1 MCVVIDGWLRGR
13 ERGQV
18 RFVGMF
24 LYRKFSVRTPESQ
37 HAYSVCSSACSVSVL
52 VCSIVFV

>member
-13 ERGQV
+13 ERGEV

-24 LYRKFSVRTPESQ
+24 LYREFSVRTPESQ
-37 HAYSVCSSACSVSVL
+37 HAYSVAVGAL
-52 VCSIVFV
+52 Y